1 MKYGICKHCLKQQ
14 TPPFVSIC
22 DGCDELLNM
31 AAVLNVNEKRWSSPI
46 QPKEVEA

>member
-1 MKYGICKHCLKQQ
+1 MKYGTCKHCLKQQ
-14 TPPFVSIC
+14 TPAFVSIC

-31 AAVLNVNEKRWSSPI
+31 AAVLNLNEKHWSSSI